1 MHNDQLLEMNMR
13 YFLVIVAVVVLVAAS
28 ISFAQGVDTDSL
40 KGKQA
45 PDFTLKTLTG
55 ETVKLSE
62 QKGKVVLVDMW
73 ATWCP
78 PCRKSLP
85 HIQEISANKEL
96 AGQGLVVWAVNFNEE
111 PADVEKFTKE
121 NKYTFVV
128 PMDKGEV
135 GKSYLVQGIPTT
147 VIVGRDGTIKA
158 VFIGFGPDSAGEIDK
173 AVKSAL
179 AEK

>member
-1 MHNDQLLEMNMR
+1 MR
-13 YFLVIVAVVVLVAAS
+13 YLLLIVAAAILVAAG
-28 ISFAQGVDTDSL
+28 ISFVQGTDTESL

-45 PDFTLKTLTG
+45 PDFTLKALTG

-85 HIQEISANKEL
+85 HIQQISANKEL
-96 AGQGLVVWAVNFNEE
+96 AGQGLVVWAVNFSEK
-111 PADVEKFTKE
+111 PADVENFTKE

-135 GKSYLVQGIPTT
+135 ERSYLVQGVPTA
-147 VIVGRDGTIKA
+147 VIVGRDGTIKS
-158 VFIGFGPDSAGEIDK
+158 VFIGFAPDSPSEIDK
-173 AVKSAL
+173 AIKSAL

>member
-1 MHNDQLLEMNMR
+1 MVLA
-13 YFLVIVAVVVLVAAS
+13 AVVFMAARMT
-28 ISFAQGVDTDSL
+28 FAQGADTESL

-55 ETVKLSE
+55 ETVKLSD

-85 HIQEISANKEL
+85 HIQEISANKDL
-96 AGQGLVVWAVNFNEE
+96 AEKGLVVWAVNFSEE
-111 PADVEKFTKE
+111 TPEVQKFVKD

-135 GKSYLVQGIPTT
+135 GKNYLVQGIPTT
-147 VIVGRDGTIKA
+147 VIVGKDGNIKEE
-158 VFIGFGPDSAGEIDK
+158 FIGFAPATAAQIDA